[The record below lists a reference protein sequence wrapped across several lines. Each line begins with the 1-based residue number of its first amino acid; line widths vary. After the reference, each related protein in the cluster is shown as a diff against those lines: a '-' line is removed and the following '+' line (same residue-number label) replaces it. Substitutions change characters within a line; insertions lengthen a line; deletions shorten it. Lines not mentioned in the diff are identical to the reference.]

1 MKNRFI
7 HPLVLLFIFT
17 MTILSCVE
25 EYTIPETTAAAYEA
39 EVVIEGRIL
48 AGEESVVHLSY
59 TTPLNSEEVVSDILN
74 AQVYVIGQNGYRSQ
88 AAEFDIE
95 NNCYVVDTRTL
106 ENNTLYALEVT
117 VDGDT
122 YQSEFQPLLI
132 SPEIDEVTWQEN
144 ESSVSIYV
152 TTLAEKDEP
161 RHFMWSFEE
170 DWEFHAEVDM
180 RGTETIKPFY
190 VKEQYPDLTETYNP
204 YLYCW
209 MHDVSR
215 HILLHSTSHLS
226 ENVVKN
232 AKLHEIGI
240 EDIRISYI
248 YSIQVK
254 QWSLTDEAYNYYS
267 LQKRYTEESE
277 GLFTPILSD
286 YRGNIVCT
294 SHPDK
299 RAHGYVL
306 ASSVTTK
313 RIFIYEE
320 DFEHMR
326 SLYATPNCFARNWE
340 RDMSAFGA
348 MLETYPWLSPWVV
361 MAKDGNPYDRD
372 ALMYTWYCV
381 DCRQTEGATKKRP
394 DFWPNNHE

>member
-1 MKNRFI
+1 MKPFA
-7 HPLVLLFIFT
+7 LLFILA
-17 MTILSCVE
+17 TIAISCID
-25 EYTIPETTAAAYEA
+25 EYTIPKTTAIEYEA

-48 AGEESVVHLSY
+48 AGEESVVFLSY
-59 TTPLNSEEVVSDILN
+59 TAPLNSEEETADILN
-74 AQVYVIGQNGYRSQ
+74 AQVYVIGQNGYRSE

-95 NNCYVVDTRTL
+95 DNCYVVDTRTL
-106 ENNTLYALEVT
+106 ENNTHYAVEVT
-117 VDGDT
+117 VGGET
-122 YQSEFQPLLI
+122 YQSEFQPLLV

-144 ESSVSIYV
+144 ENSVSIYV

-180 RGTETIKPFY
+180 RGNDSIKPFY

-254 QWSLTDEAYNYYS
+254 QWSLSDEAYNYYS
-267 LQKRYTEESE
+267 IQKRYTEESE
-277 GLFTPILSD
+277 GLFTPVLSD
-286 YRGNIVCT
+286 YRGNVTCI

-313 RIFIYEE
+313 RIFIYEAE
-320 DFEHMR
+320 FERMR
-326 SLYATPNCFARNWE
+326 SLYSNLYRVVRNWE
-340 RDMSAFGA
+340 RDYEVMTA
-348 MLETYPWLSPWVV
+348 MLGIYGFPWLSPWVI
-361 MAKDGNPYDRD
+361 MAKDGDPYDKD
-372 ALMYTWYCV
+372 ALMYNWYCV
-381 DCRQTEGATKKRP
+381 DCRRTEGATKKHP
-394 DFWPNNHE
+394 DFWPNDHE

>member
-7 HPLVLLFIFT
+7 QPLVLLFIFT

-48 AGEESVVHLSY
+48 AGEESVVYLSY

-106 ENNTLYALEVT
+106 ENNTHYALEVT

-170 DWEFHAEVDM
+170 DWEIHAEVDM
-180 RGTETIKPFY
+180 RGTDSIKPFY
-190 VKEQYPDLTETYNP
+190 VKEQYPDLTETRNP
-204 YLYCW
+204 YLFCW

-215 HILLHSTSHLS
+215 NVLLHSTANLS
-226 ENVVKN
+226 ENVIEN
-232 AKLHEIGI
+232 MQLHEIGI
-240 EDIRISYI
+240 ENVRLSYI

-254 QWSLTDEAYNYYS
+254 QWSLSDEAYNYFS
-267 LQKRYTEESE
+267 IQKRYTEESE
-277 GLFTPILSD
+277 GLFTPVLSD
-286 YRGNIVCT
+286 YRGNITCT

-306 ASSVTTK
+306 ASNVTTK
-313 RIFIYEE
+313 RIFIYEK
-320 DFEHMR
+320 DFKHMR
-326 SLYATPNCFARNWE
+326 SLYETPNCFARNRE
-340 RDMSAFGA
+340 RDALSFAAVFNS
-348 MLETYPWLSPWVV
+348 YPWKSPWVI
-361 MAKDGNPYDRD
+361 MARDGNPHDED
-372 ALMYTWYCV
+372 ALMYTWFCV
-381 DCRQTEGATKKRP
+381 DCRQTIGATKKRP
-394 DFWPNNHE
+394 DFWPNDHE